1 LAASVLG
8 VIPVIVVALPFVS
21 AAVLAM
27 VASWRIAIWFNAG
40 SASLQFV
47 VAFALAWQVPT
58 AATHLAVLTAFVAM
72 TTSWFGR
79 RDIAVSLAA
88 RSLNRQRIRR
98 YHVGYQALIGAIQA
112 AALAD
117 DLIVTWIALV
127 VAVAASAAV
136 TGAARGAAAAAAA
149 STLVQHCAIGLLL
162 ALLGTLLLDLAPGAA
177 GVFLLLGYGTVAG
190 LVPLHSWQPNT
201 AAEGVPPGAIVVAVL
216 ANVPLML
223 FMRLHIV
230 PELLIGFGL
239 VSLLPC
245 AVALFA
251 RLDRRR
257 TVALAGMAQLG
268 MVVFAI
274 GLGAKQVAWL
284 HMTLLTLTRSTVLQS
299 QGEDTIAWLALAL
312 MPLYALYLLASPTV
326 AVDPWLLVPLAAGV
340 LLTVSALLGRC
351 PGGMRAYPVAATPIW
366 LQLVLVMLLGFAMPS
381 QVAAWFSEVAAG

>member
-1 LAASVLG
+1 M
-8 VIPVIVVALPFVS
+8 IPVIVVALPFVS

-230 PELLIGFGL
+230 RN
-239 VSLLPC
+239 C
-245 AVALFA
+245 
-251 RLDRRR
+251 
-257 TVALAGMAQLG
+257 
-268 MVVFAI
+268 
-274 GLGAKQVAWL
+274 
-284 HMTLLTLTRSTVLQS
+284 
-299 QGEDTIAWLALAL
+299 
-312 MPLYALYLLASPTV
+312 
-326 AVDPWLLVPLAAGV
+326 
-340 LLTVSALLGRC
+340 
-351 PGGMRAYPVAATPIW
+351 
-366 LQLVLVMLLGFAMPS
+366 
-381 QVAAWFSEVAAG
+381 